1 MCLICEGISVNKL
14 TPWEAVK
21 NRKEMIELLDED
33 HLVVL
38 DRKIEEHLIKYL
50 ENMTDFGLK
59 RSDRLKK

>member
-1 MCLICEGISVNKL
+1 
-14 TPWEAVK
+14 
-21 NRKEMIELLDED
+21 LLDED

-59 RSDRLKK
+59 RSNRSKK